1 MASATRAVLLWLL
14 AQAYQ
19 IVRRIPCTTPTPP
32 PAPRIRWRI
41 GTPGLTPVIT
51 AETYTMRLTTEQF
64 SLIAFV
70 LATALGRPAASD
82 GPPTWA
88 SSDETVA
95 TVIPDPAD
103 PTKATVTAVGPGV
116 AQISVS
122 VDADLGEGVRTITA
136 TGAIEVVLAEA
147 HTIELQFGPPQL
159 QDPGGASIEMKKTD
173 LI

>member
-19 IVRRIPCTTPTPP
+19 IVRRHPCTAPTPP

-41 GTPGLTPVIT
+41 GTPGLTPVIDC
-51 AETYTMRLTTEQF
+51 ETYTMRLTTEQF
-64 SLIAFV
+64 SV
-70 LATALGRPAASD
+70 LAIGILTALGRPAPID
-82 GPPTWA
+82 GAPTWA

-95 TVIPDPAD
+95 TVIPDPVD
-103 PTKATVTAVGPGV
+103 PTKAKLTAVGPGV

-136 TGAIEVVLAEA
+136 TGAVEVVLAEA
-147 HTIELQFGPPQL
+147 QTLELQFGPPQL
-159 QDPGGASIEMKKTD
+159 QPGGGASIEMKKTD
-173 LI
+173 LT